1 MHTLIRDK
9 ELLEESLI
17 VDGNGKFLLGMERD
31 EGGNFKSGADRLCS
45 SWGLLGTYCVSLIE
59 TEIEWIRYNWLCIE

>member
-45 SWGLLGTYCVSLIE
+45 S
-59 TEIEWIRYNWLCIE
+59 